1 MLLKTAQQTYG
12 VKTGDYSR
20 YRSYCCNKIHKLRKS
35 LGIKMGNKN
44 KYLPKDVIKERPNDA
59 RTLQV
64 LLFNA
69 EKNWALSNETKFSQA
84 RKASQKS
91 RARFVSIKKLKRAI
105 EWASKLRELCKDRS
119 DGIT

>member
-1 MLLKTAQQTYG
+1 
-12 VKTGDYSR
+12 
-20 YRSYCCNKIHKLRKS
+20 
-35 LGIKMGNKN
+35 MGNKN

-84 RKASQKS
+84 RRASQKS

-105 EWASKLRELCKDRS
+105 EWANKLRELCKGRS